1 MIFNDEG
8 RVPLESVGDE
18 RESVADVP
26 LNTLSEGES
35 SEDEFSQR
43 SSSQRALSQ
52 REDGFLY
59 IIVSWLMTSFK
70 FGKFTTSENNL
81 AKSNGSYSYVCICC
95 MYIICICIFMYVYVL
110 LCMYMIYI

>member
-1 MIFNDEG
+1 MILQVGDNDERRDSLG
-8 RVPLESVGDE
+8 GESFGGK

-26 LNTLSEGES
+26 LNVLSDGGC

-43 SSSQRALSQ
+43 SSSQRASSQ

-59 IIVSWLMTSFK
+59 IIVSLLMTSFK

-95 MYIICICIFMYVYVL
+95 MSTRICNSNI
-110 LCMYMIYI
+110 